1 MCMKQTILERDQQE
15 LEHTGTLD
23 DLLAEVAMT
32 YPLAGFAAAM
42 EADEESAFDHQILA
56 GLVLP

>member
-1 MCMKQTILERDQQE
+1 MKQTILERDEQE

-32 YPLAGFAAAM
+32 YPLAGFAAAV
-42 EADEESAFDHQILA
+42 EADEDSAFDHQILA